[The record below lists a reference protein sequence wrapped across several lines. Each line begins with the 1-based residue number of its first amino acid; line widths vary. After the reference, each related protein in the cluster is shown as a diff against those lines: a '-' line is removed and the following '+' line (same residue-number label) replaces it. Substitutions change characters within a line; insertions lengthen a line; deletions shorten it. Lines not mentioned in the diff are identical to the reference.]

1 MTTTKATTKANKQ
14 SQLSKDRAKAGA
26 PDVKTVTPDNDNGKP
41 GVPDKKDSS
50 NKGKGPKG
58 ENL

>member
-1 MTTTKATTKANKQ
+1 MVTQSKKQTEKAASGKEKEPKATKKSTTAQ
-14 SQLSKDRAKAGA
+14 
-26 PDVKTVTPDNDNGKP
+26 
-41 GVPDKKDSS
+41 DKKDSS

>member
-1 MTTTKATTKANKQ
+1 MKTTEENTQKGKQPQVQQKADDK
-14 SQLSKDRAKAGA
+14 R
-26 PDVKTVTPDNDNGKP
+26 VKTVTPDNDNGKP
-41 GVPDKKDSS
+41 GAPAAEESS